1 MKMMQEKQNC
11 FDDCECNFDDCCEPR
26 KHCDDDCHKCRRH
39 HDEDC
44 HECRRHHDDD
54 RHECKKR
61 CKDAPEGGKALLRC
75 GKGSSGI
82 LPKTDHE
89 GKFFGGTHAINIGS
103 VTIDA
108 RNLCN
113 PTVLLSVNLQLT
125 NTAAGGRRRDGG
137 EGRDDS
143 DFALTF
149 TVVKCCKGCTTPVG
163 EGFTFADEIEKG
175 ANKSFSFQVCDCNNC
190 CDDCI
195 TYTLQ
200 ISNATLEDAGL
211 LVRADISA
219 LAVENNCSNSCC

>member
-26 KHCDDDCHKCRRH
+26 KCCDEECHECRRHRDDDCHK
-39 HDEDC
+39 
-44 HECRRHHDDD
+44 CRRHHDDD

-75 GKGSSGI
+75 GKGSAGI
-82 LPKTDHE
+82 LPKTDND
-89 GKFFGGTHAINIGS
+89 GKFLGGLNAINVGS
-103 VTIDA
+103 VTVDA

-113 PTVLLSVNLQLT
+113 PTVLLNFNLQLT
-125 NTAAGGRRRDGG
+125 NTN
-137 EGRDDS
+137 DDENEVVI
-143 DFALTF
+143 TF

-175 ANKSFSFQVCDCNNC
+175 ANKSFSFQICDCNNC
-190 CDDCI
+190 CDDCV

-200 ISNATLEDAGL
+200 ITSATLDKSGL

-219 LAVENNCSNSCC
+219 LAVENNCSNGCC